1 MQCTHLNKYRGVLLE
16 ERNHEPSLRM
26 AMISTIKGGKSNFHM
41 SASNMKPSC
50 NQIKGAKQVS
60 SITHTEWKV

>member
-1 MQCTHLNKYRGVLLE
+1 MCTCTTIRGGGGGLLE

-41 SASNMKPSC
+41 SASNIKPSC
-50 NQIKGAKQVS
+50 DQIKAANR
-60 SITHTEWKV
+60 

>member
-1 MQCTHLNKYRGVLLE
+1 MCTCTAIRGVGGLLE

-41 SASNMKPSC
+41 SASNIKPSC
-50 NQIKGAKQVS
+50 NQIKAANR
-60 SITHTEWKV
+60 